1 MALDQPDLVANDMRE
16 FLPAAPH
23 EREGLMRRLSL
34 QRVADRAGV
43 DKAYVLHLIE
53 AGAPSTNVE
62 MRALELGLNWTPGPA

>member
-16 FLPAAPH
+16 FLPAAPY
-23 EREGLMRRLSL
+23 EREGLIRRLTL
-34 QRVADRAGV
+34 QQVADRAGV

-53 AGAPSTNVE
+53 AGTSTNVE

>member
-23 EREGLMRRLSL
+23 EREGLIRRLTW
-34 QRVADRAGV
+34 QQVADRAGV

-53 AGAPSTNVE
+53 AGTSTNVE

>member
-23 EREGLMRRLSL
+23 EREGLIRRLTL
-34 QRVADRAGV
+34 QQVADRAGV

-53 AGAPSTNVE
+53 AGTSTNVE

>member
-1 MALDQPDLVANDMRE
+1 
-16 FLPAAPH
+16 
-23 EREGLMRRLSL
+23 MRRLSL

-62 MRALELGLNWTPGPA
+62 VRALELGLNWTPGPA